1 MHNKDFN
8 KKVKEIRVKNN
19 LSQEELANLSGLSLR
34 TIQRIENGD
43 TNPIGDTKRKIIS
56 VLESFPS
63 KDLSNEPE
71 KLEERGFFKKIIIK
85 YEYIV
90 VVFVFA
96 MVGFFLGML
105 FHSYALFISGLLIEL
120 ICLTLFTISTIYHI
134 KNKGFKKGAK
144 YLATTIIAVIVF
156 LFPFGMLLSG
166 GKGTQ
171 QTHENGKT
179 TTIKR
184 SHFGKPDTTIVY
196 ESIDVLLKKDPSLK
210 NIIRRREQNRKPNGK

>member
-1 MHNKDFN
+1 MYNKDFN
-8 KKVKEIRVKNN
+8 KKVKELRVNNN
-19 LSQEELANLSGLSLR
+19 LSQEELASLSGLSVR

-56 VLESFPS
+56 VLESFPNR
-63 KDLSNEPE
+63 DFSNNSE
-71 KLEERGFFKKIIIK
+71 KLKESSFFKKLK
-85 YEYIV
+85 FAYIV
-90 VVFVFA
+90 VVLIFA
-96 MVGFFLGML
+96 ILGILIGML
-105 FHSYALFISGLLIEL
+105 FHSYVLFISGILIEL
-120 ICLTLFTISTIYHI
+120 ICLTLLTISTIYHI

-144 YLATTIIAVIVF
+144 YLAATIIAIIVV
-156 LFPFGMLLSG
+156 LFPLGMLLSG

-196 ESIDVLLKKDPSLK
+196 ESIDDLRKKDSSYNYL
-210 NIIRRREQNRKPNGK
+210 IRERNRRPNRK